1 MGYDTANLL
10 RSTIGFEHL
19 VHHALHDSK
28 SHRCSYPSHNVE
40 KTTDTDYTLT
50 IVVAGFRPEDITI
63 TIENQILFVRG
74 HSPRHDTHDHQRKWI
89 HRGIAARAFE
99 RSFALAASLAITEAY
114 FDNGLLKIF
123 LQHAFP
129 RKSEPR
135 SISIAT
141 HPPH

>member
-28 SHRCSYPSHNVE
+28 NCRYSYPSHNVE

-50 IVVAGFRPEDITI
+50 IAVAGFQPEDITI
-63 TIENQILFVRG
+63 TIEDHMLIIRG
-74 HSPRHDTHDHQRKWI
+74 RSPRRDTHNHQRKWL
-89 HRGIAARAFE
+89 HHGIATRAFE
-99 RSFALAASLAITEAY
+99 RSFVLAAPLAIKEAC

-123 LQHAFP
+123 LQYVFS
-129 RKSEPR
+129 RKNEPR